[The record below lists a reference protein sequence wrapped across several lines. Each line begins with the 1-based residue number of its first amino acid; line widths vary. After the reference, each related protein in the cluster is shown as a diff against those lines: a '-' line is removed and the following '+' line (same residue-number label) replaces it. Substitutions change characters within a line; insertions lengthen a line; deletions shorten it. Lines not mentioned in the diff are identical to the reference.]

1 MLCIC
6 FVFLQNCTLIPKGIH
21 PSKENE
27 NKFEI
32 QIHKLLKKNP
42 KGFTVYINHR
52 YEKTNQ

>member
-32 QIHKLLKKNP
+32 QIHKLLKKTP